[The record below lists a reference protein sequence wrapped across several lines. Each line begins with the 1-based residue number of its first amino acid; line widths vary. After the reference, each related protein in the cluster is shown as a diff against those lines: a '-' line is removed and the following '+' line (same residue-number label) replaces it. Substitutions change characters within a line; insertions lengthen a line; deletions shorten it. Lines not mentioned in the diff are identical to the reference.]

1 MARNFDEEL
10 PDDLTFTIAGETFTM
25 VMAPPS
31 VLAHFED
38 AEDVTTAESAVARAR
53 ERTTAFI
60 QEGDRERWGKLL
72 DADAVPYLSLDRLQK
87 WMIEVQ
93 TGRPTEPP
101 SSSAPARGSGGA
113 TSRGRSS

>member
-25 VMAPPS
+25 QLASPS

-38 AEDVTTAESAVARAR
+38 AETLTKAVDAIAFAQ
-53 ERTTAFI
+53 ERILAFI
-60 QEGDRERWGKLL
+60 SPGDKERFQALL
-72 DADAVPYLSLDRLQK
+72 TDEKISYLAMTNLQK
-87 WMIEVQ
+87 WMLEVQ

-101 SSSAPARGSGGA
+101 TPSAPGRGSSAA